1 MDYLR
6 GTSGLIGLAESC
18 LSQKLTSS
26 PIYTFDLYATKLHIV
41 KTGKLVSAVQRNH
54 KIISF
59 DPFLTAAANRMA
71 GITGKGLRLLQE
83 KQGGGG
89 GINEDVIHA
98 MHPALLG
105 PALDVMNQ
113 KMILGLCSSID
124 ALSSNRELSL
134 DLHAWC
140 RHSITVASTRAVWGS
155 KNPYESDN
163 LQSAFW

>member
-1 MDYLR
+1 MDRLR
-6 GTSGLIGLAESC
+6 GTSGLIGLTKSC

-26 PIYTFDLYATKLHIV
+26 PIYTFDLYATKMYIV

-59 DPFLTAAANRMA
+59 NPFLTAAAKRMA
-71 GITGKGLRLLQE
+71 GITGKGLKLLQE
-83 KQGGGG
+83 KQYGGG
-89 GINEDVIHA
+89 GINEDIIHA

-105 PALDVMNQ
+105 PALDLMNQ
-113 KMILGLCSSID
+113 KMISGLCSSVD
-124 ALSSNRELSL
+124 ALASNGKNPL

-155 KNPYESDN
+155 KNPYESEN
-163 LQSAFW
+163 LRSAFW